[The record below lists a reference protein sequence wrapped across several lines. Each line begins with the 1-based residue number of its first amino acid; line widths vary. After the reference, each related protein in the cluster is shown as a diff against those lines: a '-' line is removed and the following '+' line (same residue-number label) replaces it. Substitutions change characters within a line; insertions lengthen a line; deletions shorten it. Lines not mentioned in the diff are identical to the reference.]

1 MRKGPQQMP
10 WAFLFQSMRQAGANS
25 VPSPMESLHSVVLAG
40 CGDTGEPR
48 LSTPLSQ
55 LLCWRLFSTFHPR
68 HCFFSIIPEV
78 PPQGH
83 TLGRFFERLF
93 QWRGLPA
100 SPLVSAS
107 GGKSLILFRRG
118 MYAAEHSS
126 YKAKF
131 RRPAK
136 GGPPEPERSRTP
148 SVRMPNGCP
157 DGAPLTQNADFGRDL
172 TG

>member
-1 MRKGPQQMP
+1 MGLPFSVYGTGRGKLGAKAHGILALRGLGRLRRSWGTKAFNSVITASLRASFFQLSILAIAFSPLYQKCLRKATP
-10 WAFLFQSMRQAGANS
+10 WAGSLKDF
-25 VPSPMESLHSVVLAG
+25 PME
-40 CGDTGEPR
+40 
-48 LSTPLSQ
+48 
-55 LLCWRLFSTFHPR
+55 
-68 HCFFSIIPEV
+68 
-78 PPQGH
+78 
-83 TLGRFFERLF
+83 
-93 QWRGLPA
+93 GLPA

-131 RRPAK
+131 RRPAT